1 MAVGIS
7 GAEVVGFR
15 PFADHHAY
23 TAHDLSALA
32 ASARA
37 AGADLAV
44 TTLKDLV
51 KVRSDTLGDTPLA
64 AIEIAIEITSGG
76 AALEALLAPIIG
88 RVRSIA

>member
-1 MAVGIS
+1 M
-7 GAEVVGFR
+7 
-15 PFADHHAY
+15 
-23 TAHDLSALA
+23 
-32 ASARA
+32 
-37 AGADLAV
+37 